1 MESFQTLSA
10 GRCHVHILPHAGF
23 RTKEVSIRLHVRMD
37 RQHVTPYAL
46 LPHMWMNGTDK
57 LPSTRSLTTACDNL
71 YGASVRTS
79 LGKRGGYHILEVS
92 ASIPDVSFVAEDS
105 LVERALDLLCD
116 VLFDHT
122 EGHGCFDDALVRRE
136 LDLHR
141 RRIEAARDEKM
152 SFALQRCFAIACEGT
167 PAALPRLGFVEDLP
181 KLNAS
186 QLFRAYEELLQ
197 NAEAHAYIV
206 GPFDDLQS
214 VGAALLQRLTEKM
227 IGGSAVPVE
236 REVLPRPESR
246 SVREVTEYD
255 DIHQSQLDLA
265 YITGVGYADPEY
277 PALLMMNGVFGGFA
291 HSKLFIHVRERH
303 SLAYTVWSHVDQATG
318 MLAVMTGISPE
329 KREQALTIIE
339 QQLNDL
345 RDGKIADEEL
355 EYTYRSLRN
364 QYTVLLDQPAAL
376 ANWHHQGIMCGRQ
389 RDIDELLTDLER
401 VTRDDITKVAQAIE
415 MSTLYFLT
423 RKDEA

>member
-1 MESFQTLSA
+1 
-10 GRCHVHILPHAGF
+10 
-23 RTKEVSIRLHVRMD
+23 MD